1 MEEIPLLQAVF
12 NAESWE
18 QMKAYQGDLIRL
30 FKEFTNKLLV
40 LHGQREADAIP
51 VMTIIVEFMEK
62 WLHVGFNLRSRVNT
76 SWNFSG
82 LYQNSPTI

>member
-1 MEEIPLLQAVF
+1 MQAVF
-12 NAESWE
+12 NADSWE

-51 VMTIIVEFMEK
+51 VMAIIVEFMEK
-62 WLHVGFNLRSRVNT
+62 WLHVGYILRFRASTLSN
-76 SWNFSG
+76 SSE
-82 LYQNSPTI
+82 LCQNSPTT